1 MKYII
6 TESRLEETMFKYL
19 DTDFGG
25 LESKEGKKFDLV
37 FKSKDGDY
45 NEFGWVQIDQLNGI
59 LTMQTDVIDKLI
71 DYFMLDM
78 NQSVNIVGKWFQN
91 RYNLPVKTARLTR
104 FMLLDKKFLIE

>member
-6 TESRLEETMFKYL
+6 TESRLEDTIFKYL
-19 DTDFGG
+19 DTEFGG
-25 LESKEGKKFDLV
+25 LESAEGKKFDLV

-45 NEFGWVQIDQLNGI
+45 NEFGWYESGI

-91 RYNLPVKTARLTR
+91 RYNLPVKKARLTR
-104 FMLLDKKFLIE
+104 FMLLDKKFLIQ